1 MEINA
6 DFRAKMWTDTEAN
19 WLASDPVPLAGEI
32 ILTSDKNE
40 MRFGDNVKKY
50 SELDAISGGGIG
62 TLSVPQ
68 PKTWVSKFNDYS
80 NISDLTNQWDSGLFK
95 YVFQVSTGVEMFT
108 GSFNLNKDELSAGDK
123 VYGSHHITT
132 TGNRLR
138 FMYDYD
144 TDTFKIDENT
154 ASTYYIAELSIWE
167 LDPDNVALVTVPS
180 DPSLI
185 KDWVEVYENLTNTD
199 QQTTLPVA
207 DGRYEVLVHDDAT
220 KAIIYTCEVVI
231 DNGLTT
237 CKTPWA
243 EADNLSYTVSTG
255 VWDTHDAAWAI
266 RRIRRWEDVAGADA
280 QMNPPVDGWE
290 NKFDNDLSTGNIV
303 NNWGIG
309 WFRVHVKYSG
319 GYKSSIINLPALTS
333 DVFGAAVASDGA
345 SSLKYLTATNEFN
358 YATSGSEIVKIDKF
372 NSLVNVLHAYHPDP
386 RQVAQ
391 KDWVAVYDEPANTG
405 NVLNIWGTGTFIF
418 YSKLSSGA
426 AGTCVL
432 QLDDLNQTTYSAAPD
447 TTAYRVSWNFATNTF
462 IPAGATYEI
471 IKILKWED
479 SQASDA
485 PRAVLDDGW
494 ELIYDV
500 PANTAAVP
508 WTYGLG
514 RFWIEAYET
523 APAAW
528 HGTEL
533 KIPDLTIDCLSACT
547 AGATTDGRFWYSQAG
562 VTVDCKFTTYNIKKI
577 WRFTGQLT
585 INAQYN
591 VTSLSDGPNQVC
603 SINTDAGDVNK
614 TLPSSPSLGGLYE
627 VWNTGSNGY
636 HVNITTDGSILYN
649 GLAIGDRKGIRL
661 RYVDGWKYEDVII
674 DEYTDTTPTDGS
686 MIVRKWS
693 GGKMAVIIQ
702 KTSASTATVTW
713 TYPEVM
719 TSVECYTGT
728 SEGLAA
734 TAYQHSYVNLG
745 VTSVDSIN
753 RATNGT
759 SVIDKPYRAKV
770 EGRWKTGV

>member
-19 WLASDPVPLAGEI
+19 WLSSDPVPLAGEI
-32 ILTSDKNE
+32 LLTSDKNE
-40 MRFGDNVKKY
+40 LRFGDNVKKY
-50 SELDAISGGGIG
+50 SELEAISGGGLG
-62 TLSVPQ
+62 TISIPQ
-68 PKTWVSKFNDYS
+68 PKTWVEKWTGSQATKLNEWSTGKYKIVIKDTTTRKYS
-80 NISDLTNQWDSGLFK
+80 FDLVLEDLTISTYANQSS
-95 YVFQVSTGVEMFT
+95 YVAG
-108 GSFNLNKDELSAGDK
+108 GSNGSMI
-123 VYGSHHITT
+123 VY
-132 TGNRLR
+132 
-138 FMYDYD
+138 YD
-144 TDTFKIDENT
+144 TADNTFKIVDGLVVTDTIE
-154 ASTYYIAELSIWE
+154 AIYRWE
-167 LDPDNVALVTVPS
+167 LDPDNIALVTVPS

-199 QQTTLPVA
+199 QQITLPVA

-290 NKFDNDLSTGNIV
+290 QKFYDYTNTANVTNSWGDGTYKFVIRRSDNAVTVSCFAHLNTVDGVGNLETTQ
-303 NNWGIG
+303 
-309 WFRVHVKYSG
+309 G
-319 GYKSSIINLPALTS
+319 GGPDQAK
-333 DVFGAAVASDGA
+333 VRM
-345 SSLKYLTATNEFN
+345 
-358 YATSGSEIVKIDKF
+358 SGSTFQTNSVSGTYYIAEIHKF
-372 NSLVNVLHAYHPDP
+372 NSLVNVLHSYHPDP

-391 KDWVAVYDEPANTG
+391 KDWVTVYDEPANTG

-485 PRAVLDDGW
+485 PRTVLDDG
-494 ELIYDV
+494 
-500 PANTAAVP
+500 
-508 WTYGLG
+508 
-514 RFWIEAYET
+514 YET
-523 APAAW
+523 LWEDDTATSITKTLAVGNGDYAVDMFFNGNSFRYNCDISINNGILAANAAF
-528 HGTEL
+528 GTANEL
-533 KIPDLTIDCLSACT
+533 RYTVATGVWDAVT
-547 AGATTDGRFWYSQAG
+547 AGFYIRR
-562 VTVDCKFTTYNIKKI
+562 IRKI
-577 WRFTGQLT
+577 TGKVVLT
-585 INAQYN
+585 AQYN
-591 VTSLSDGPNQVC
+591 VTALSDGPNQVF
-603 SINTDAGDVNK
+603 SINTDAGDINK
-614 TLPSSPSLGGLYE
+614 TLPSSPGLGDLYE

-636 HVNITTDGSILYN
+636 HVNITTDGSTLYN

-674 DEYTDTTPTDGS
+674 DEYVETDGTS
-686 MIVRKWS
+686 SDVDHLVTKWS
-693 GGKMAVIIQ
+693 GGKMKINSSKDATLSTNRVCVFPVAYTRLDSIAGQGVAGIAYLTA
-702 KTSASTATVTW
+702 KSITGITFTSATLA
-713 TYPEVM
+713 
-719 TSVECYTGT
+719 G
-728 SEGLAA
+728 GALAA
-734 TAYQHSYVNLG
+734 EATI
-745 VTSVDSIN
+745 VT
-753 RATNGT
+753 
-759 SVIDKPYRAKV
+759 